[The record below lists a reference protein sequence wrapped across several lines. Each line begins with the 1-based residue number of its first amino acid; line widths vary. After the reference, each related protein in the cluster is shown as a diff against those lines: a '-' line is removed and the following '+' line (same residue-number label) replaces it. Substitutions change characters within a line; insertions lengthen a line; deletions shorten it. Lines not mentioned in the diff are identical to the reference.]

1 MRERERD
8 PREFMPRDR
17 EPREAE
23 RHPRDVD
30 PGSADRPAMTQPT
43 TADMAASPARSTKD
57 VRDAAR
63 DPRARDDQD
72 HAALFPQQELNDLRS
87 KWSGIQGGFVDEP
100 RKSVEEADGLV
111 AATIQR
117 LAESFADARANLEGQ
132 WQRGG
137 DVSTEDLRMA
147 LRRYRS
153 FFDRLL
159 AVGTPGTPVS

>member
-1 MRERERD
+1 MGE
-8 PREFMPRDR
+8 
-17 EPREAE
+17 
-23 RHPRDVD
+23 
-30 PGSADRPAMTQPT
+30 PT
-43 TADMAASPARSTKD
+43 TADLAATPARSTKE

-63 DPRARDDQD
+63 DPHAREDEAG
-72 HAALFPQQELNDLRS
+72 AALFPQEELNDLRS
-87 KWSGIQGGFVDEP
+87 KWSGIQGTFVDEP
-100 RKSVEEADGLV
+100 RQSVEEADGLV

-117 LAESFADARANLEGQ
+117 LAESFADARASLEGQ

-159 AVGTPGTPVS
+159 AV